1 MRDSRRRYDGRM
13 GVSPDALARCPL
25 FASLDRSHLATLAA
39 ACRERAYGKDATLF
53 REGDAAEGF
62 FIVTAGAVRV
72 YKIAP
77 DGRERTLHVI
87 YPPHAFAEV
96 AVFDAAGYPAFA
108 AALSASTRVTL
119 VPRGPF
125 LAMLDERPE
134 AARQVIQSLS
144 HWMHRLLDQLEAEA
158 FLNARAR
165 VATWLLRELE
175 RQGVTTGTASVRL
188 AQSRKDLALQ
198 LGVAPETLSRIQTEF
213 EERGTIR
220 AGRRQIE
227 VLDRD
232 GLRDAILG
240 QGR

>member
-1 MRDSRRRYDGRM
+1 MAVPTDT
-13 GVSPDALARCPL
+13 LTRCPL
-25 FASLDRSHLATLAA
+25 FASLDRAHLARLAGV
-39 ACRERAYGKDATLF
+39 CRERAYATGAMLF
-53 REGDAAEGF
+53 REGDPAEGF

-72 YKIAP
+72 FKIAP

-96 AVFDAAGYPAFA
+96 AVFDARGYPAFA
-108 AALSASTRVTL
+108 SALSSARAVL
-119 VPRGPF
+119 VPRRPF
-125 LAMLDERPE
+125 LAMLDEEPG
-134 AARQVIQSLS
+134 AARQLIQSLS
-144 HWMHRLLDQLEAEA
+144 QWMHRLLDQLEAEA

-175 RQGVTTGTASVRL
+175 RQGGGAGTGSVRL

-198 LGVAPETLSRIQTEF
+198 LGVAPETLSRIQTEL

-220 AGRRQIE
+220 AGRRQIDI
-227 VLDRD
+227 LDRD

-240 QGR
+240 QGG